1 MINCRKRAATLLEV
15 LIAMALTVAVLTTL
29 TFFYREV
36 SFIDSEIDNV
46 RAEQFKLRYVENRLG
61 NVLPKAISEKNDK
74 KGFTFFSIDDA
85 GLTLPG
91 TQSLIFI
98 YDNGVSLDPP
108 FSNHVLGRLYVD
120 LEGRLTLMY
129 WPSPK
134 RWESGSAVPMK
145 KEVLLEHV
153 EALSFAFFVPINEP
167 PEPAASHD
175 QAAGESATEAHTPQ
189 VQGQLS
195 GQLWSHELKKLPA
208 MIKVLLEQK
217 APKSGDRQEMTFIFP
232 LPNTR
237 YHVVYP

>member
-1 MINCRKRAATLLEV
+1 MIRCRKRPTTLLEV

-36 SFIDSEIDNV
+36 SVIDSEIDKV

-61 NVLPKAISEKNDK
+61 NILPMAVSEKNK
-74 KGFTFFSIDDA
+74 KKDFVFFSVDDA

-91 TQSLIFI
+91 TQSLIFT

-108 FSNHVLGRLYVD
+108 FSNHVLGRLFVD
-120 LEGRLTLMY
+120 PEGRLTLMY

-134 RWESGSAVPMK
+134 RWESGGTVPMK

-153 EALSFAFFVPINEP
+153 DALSFAFFVPVDEP
-167 PEPAASHD
+167 PEPAAPD
-175 QAAGESATEAHTPQ
+175 AQATETPTPQ
-189 VQGQLS
+189 TQGELS
-195 GQLWSHELKKLPA
+195 PQLWDNAFQRLPT
-208 MIKVLLEQK
+208 MIKVLLELK
-217 APKSGDRQEMTFIFP
+217 DPKSGELREMTFVFP

-237 YHVVYP
+237 YHVVYQ